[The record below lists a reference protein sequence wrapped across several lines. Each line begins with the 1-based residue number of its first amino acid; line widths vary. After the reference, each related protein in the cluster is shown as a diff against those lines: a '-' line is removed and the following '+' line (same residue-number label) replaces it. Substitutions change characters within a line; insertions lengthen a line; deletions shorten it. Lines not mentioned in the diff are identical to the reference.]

1 MALMAAKE
9 QASALSLN
17 ADAHAIGELGF
28 MEFAVDQ
35 ARRGGLEAAHVLNTR
50 RLARL
55 RKALQ

>member
-1 MALMAAKE
+1 MAAKE